1 MGIFELGNLMPAMA
15 SQATVPIPA
24 GFSLTESA
32 CDAHITSTLGGYR
45 DALPNQSSLMAQENI
60 DALFV
65 TGIFKTRT
73 NQEGIEE
80 RTMAMKM
87 GWGYQ
92 TDNHHASGSYS
103 AGDMY
108 QYLIDRSWPEFQL
121 IRHSIANRSLTSWEM
136 QRQYGITPT
145 LIPARN
151 VWIPPGASGTG
162 GGAGGIAALDVP
174 MIAGDIYS
182 GPDTT
187 RQSFDII
194 YAIQAGFLPAVRP
207 GRNGG
212 IFHHPERYTTFRIM
226 SIDGRSIYATTNI
239 IINSIRKGR
248 QENVNFTQSTE
259 GYVGSFS
266 EEAPEMATV
275 SGEVFDCENFDWKRE
290 LEMVYDRLARGSVL
304 AREKWRLYLLYKAD
318 IIGGYPLNLQMFE
331 DVLQDPRV
339 PFSFQMYLTD
349 RMPLPKMQAYI
360 DNKNGQTYYRY
371 KGTSETLVQD
381 VEAMADG
388 YLLGLSEYQPGP
400 KDGTAGSSKEVS
412 DEAQALLQAPGPPE

>member
-1 MGIFELGNLMPAMA
+1 MSRLNGIRSNLIN
-15 SQATVPIPA
+15 TDNI
-24 GFSLTESA
+24 L
-32 CDAHITSTLGGYR
+32 
-45 DALPNQSSLMAQENI
+45 AQENL
-60 DALFV
+60 DVLFT
-65 TGIFKTRT
+65 TGEFGDKR
-73 NQEGIEE
+73 
-80 RTMAMKM
+80 AYL

-92 TDNHHASGSYS
+92 TDECHSSGAYFAGTMYVHLHTNCGVMPQMMYRDGVTPPQVPGVTPTMIPDRNAWVVGDINS
-103 AGDMY
+103 AG
-108 QYLIDRSWPEFQL
+108 
-121 IRHSIANRSLTSWEM
+121 
-136 QRQYGITPT
+136 
-145 LIPARN
+145 
-151 VWIPPGASGTG
+151 G

-212 IFHHPERYTTFRIM
+212 VFHHPERYTTFRIM

-239 IINSIRKGR
+239 IINNIRKGR

-290 LEMVYDRLARGSVL
+290 LEMVYDRIARGSVL

-318 IIGGYPLNLQMFE
+318 IIGGYPLNLQVFE
-331 DVLQDPRV
+331 DVIQDPRV

-360 DNKNGQTYYRY
+360 DNKNGQTYHRY
-371 KGTSETLVQD
+371 KGTSETLIQD
-381 VEAMADG
+381 VEAMAGG

-400 KDGTAGSSKEVS
+400 KDSTAGSSKEVS